1 MIEFKDHLKV
11 SFRSDGADVAA
22 LAVHFGGGGHHM
34 SSGFKSEGINMKFL
48 LKEIIKEIKKRGLIN
63 GS

>member
-11 SFRSDGADVAA
+11 SFRSDGAA
-22 LAVHFGGGGHHM
+22 LAVHFGGGHHM
-34 SSGFKSEGINMKFL
+34 SSSFRSEGINMKFL